1 MKKRWIN
8 VLMIICILVAAGCGG
23 YLAYYYYTSA
33 KSEGAV
39 DKLRNSIVAEN
50 EDTFLKDKDSEKGPE
65 MVEID
70 GVRVQKKFEELYRKN
85 SDFMGW
91 LTIGDTHIDYP
102 VMYTPS
108 SKDGGEYYIHRN
120 FDGEYSAA
128 GLPFIDC
135 NCQLESPTDNVIIYG
150 HNMNAGTMFHD
161 LLKYEDQDFYE
172 AHKTF
177 TFDTIYGNGKYEV
190 VAFFRGQILPEESK
204 KFKYYEFVNAGS
216 KEEFD
221 QYVKNLKNM
230 SIIDTGVEVSYGDKL
245 ITLSTCAYHVTDGR
259 FVVVAK
265 KVQ

>member
-70 GVRVQKKFEELYRKN
+70 GVRVQKKFEELYREN